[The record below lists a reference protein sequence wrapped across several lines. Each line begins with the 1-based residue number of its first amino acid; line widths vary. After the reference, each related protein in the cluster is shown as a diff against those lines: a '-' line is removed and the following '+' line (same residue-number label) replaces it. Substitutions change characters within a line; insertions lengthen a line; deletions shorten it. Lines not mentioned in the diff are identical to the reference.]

1 MKLALL
7 KRVLTP
13 RAATAVLA
21 LILVASVVAG
31 REKRSAEPGE
41 PAARIPA
48 TVQVDDL
55 DLERLARSAGA
66 APLADPFAQGSLA
79 AAGANG
85 AAAAPAK
92 PAAPPLPFKYLGKAI
107 EDGKLSVFLAR
118 GEDSFSVHGGQKL
131 DAGYRVDKVS
141 ETAVT
146 FTYLPM
152 KTKQTL
158 DIPAVN

>member
-31 REKRSAEPGE
+31 REKRSAEPVE
-41 PAARIPA
+41 PAARIAA

-55 DLERLARSAGA
+55 DLERLARTAGP

-92 PAAPPLPFKYLGKAI
+92 PSAPPLPFKYLGKAI

-118 GEDSFSVHGGQKL
+118 DEDSFSVHGGQKL
-131 DAGYRVDKVS
+131 DAEYRVDKVS

>member
-21 LILVASVVAG
+21 LVLVASVVAG
-31 REKRSAEPGE
+31 REKRSAEPVE

-131 DAGYRVDKVS
+131 DAEYRVDKVS